1 MIVRDS
7 GRGNT
12 PLVWAIE
19 GDREFV
25 VMSPTDGGQGRETT
39 SDAADHRTD
48 VTAPPLPRWLGPDI
62 AG

>member
-25 VMSPTDGGQGRETT
+25 VMSPTDGGRGVRRLQMQPTI
-39 SDAADHRTD
+39 
-48 VTAPPLPRWLGPDI
+48 APM
-62 AG
+62 